1 MYIQGKV
8 VFWMGRKKSI
18 VLAAVSIVAVIAADY
33 LQNGREMSVYNSRS
47 FTAGAYK
54 EEHLIIVVN
63 RLYIPDKMDCAREIV
78 RKCRKNNFGNILFSY
93 DYGIPNELHASV
105 YLSEHDV
112 KRGEPVFRLSYT
124 VKGGTLTDYNIVDN
138 PQEFELVIE

>member
-1 MYIQGKV
+1 MD
-8 VFWMGRKKSI
+8 RKKT
-18 VLAAVSIVAVIAADY
+18 LGFAALFIVAVIAADY

-47 FTAGAYK
+47 FTAGAIK
-54 EEHLIIVVN
+54 QEHLIVVVN

-78 RKCRKNNFGNILFSY
+78 RKCRENDFKNILFSY
-93 DYGIPNELHASV
+93 DYGIPNELHAAV
-105 YLSEHDV
+105 YLSEHEV

-124 VKGGTLTDYNIVDN
+124 IKGGTLTGYNIVDN

>member
-1 MYIQGKV
+1 MD
-8 VFWMGRKKSI
+8 RKKT
-18 VLAAVSIVAVIAADY
+18 LGFAALFIVAVIAADY

-47 FTAGAYK
+47 LTAGAIK
-54 EEHLIIVVN
+54 QEHLIVVVN

-78 RKCRKNNFGNILFSY
+78 RKCRENDFSNIRFSY
-93 DYGIPNELHASV
+93 DYGIPNELHAAI

-112 KRGEPVFRLSYT
+112 KRGKPVFTLSYT

>member
-1 MYIQGKV
+1 MYIQGKGV
-8 VFWMGRKKSI
+8 IWMDRKKS
-18 VLAAVSIVAVIAADY
+18 LGFAAVFIVAVMAADY

-47 FTAGAYK
+47 FAAGTYK
-54 EEHLIIVVN
+54 EEHLIVVVN

-78 RKCRKNNFGNILFSY
+78 RKCRENDFKNILFSY

-112 KRGEPVFRLSYT
+112 KRGEPVFRLSYK

-138 PQEFELVIE
+138 PQKFELSVE